1 MKGDIERAKGE
12 GMFIRDKKYSTRWI
26 FVLRITS
33 DEKLTK
39 VHRILEFSPYKI
51 GYEWHFAKHN

>member
-1 MKGDIERAKGE
+1 MEE
-12 GMFIRDKKYSTRWI
+12 MFIHDKKYSTGWT

-39 VHRILEFSPYKI
+39 VHRTLEFSPYANSH
-51 GYEWHFAKHN
+51 E